1 MDASPS
7 PSFPGTTPGSK
18 RSTWGP
24 GIGGGGAFSTGGSY
38 GGSLGLGRRRTSAHL
53 RRSRLATPDRAAGV
67 PLPVDE
73 DEDSIKAASDIGED
87 SVRLAP
93 LPQFAS
99 DSEATPRTPPRRT
112 RTVQSP
118 LSIGLGTPGS
128 GTFGSAALSTI
139 RRTSNNPIQTSS
151 LAAIRHSLNVAR
163 ASRRHTAAHL
173 MALRF
178 TDGDGEY
185 WEDVRSVMGLLSAG
199 MEDAAARLAAAV
211 EGTKEGEAAES
222 ILGSEGVGPNTS
234 LAGIVSPLSAG
245 FGFAPTIP
253 PRERFA
259 MHVHE
264 LVDAAGRAK
273 DLAGSLFQS
282 NSKLDSEA
290 DVSSS
295 PDTDMEVA
303 PAFPLSIEEEEA
315 RLEAV
320 RRELGTALR
329 QLERARAVLRAQRV
343 RKDGGGEAE
352 AEDSDVPALDGSP
365 SSPATSEKMEFAPLE
380 IEGRRSLD
388 SDVGRTLESA
398 HVRPDDASAYLL
410 LATSARDLPPPG
422 IEQVFEAEPEDMGV
436 AVKRPRST
444 LSRAERIAA
453 ARAKRVVSSPL
464 PGSASSAGTGE
475 NWGPGGDVVQELKA
489 VISEVGSRRRK
500 AADMHSQAQPQA
512 QLRARPQV
520 PVRGALP
527 QLDLSL
533 AAGLSPPVEIEGERL

>member
-1 MDASPS
+1 
-7 PSFPGTTPGSK
+7 
-18 RSTWGP
+18 
-24 GIGGGGAFSTGGSY
+24 
-38 GGSLGLGRRRTSAHL
+38 
-53 RRSRLATPDRAAGV
+53 
-67 PLPVDE
+67 
-73 DEDSIKAASDIGED
+73 
-87 SVRLAP
+87 
-93 LPQFAS
+93 
-99 DSEATPRTPPRRT
+99 
-112 RTVQSP
+112 
-118 LSIGLGTPGS
+118 
-128 GTFGSAALSTI
+128 
-139 RRTSNNPIQTSS
+139 
-151 LAAIRHSLNVAR
+151 
-163 ASRRHTAAHL
+163 

-199 MEDAAARLAAAV
+199 MEDAAARLSAAV
-211 EGTKEGEAAES
+211 EGTKEGEGES
-222 ILGSEGVGPNTS
+222 VVGSEGLGATAS
-234 LAGIVSPLSAG
+234 LVGIVSPMSAG

-259 MHVHE
+259 MHVRE
-264 LVDAAGRAK
+264 LVGAAARAK

-282 NSKLDSEA
+282 QSKVGAEMDGF
-290 DVSSS
+290 VSS
-295 PDTDMEVA
+295 PEDMEAA

-343 RKDGGGEAE
+343 RKDGDGGAEAE
-352 AEDSDVPALDGSP
+352 AEDSDVPALDRSP
-365 SSPATSEKMEFAPLE
+365 SSPASSEKMDEFTPLD
-380 IEGRRSLD
+380 IARRQSID
-388 SDVGRTLESA
+388 STLESA

-422 IEQVFEAEPEDMGV
+422 IEQVFEADPEDIGV

-453 ARAKRVVSSPL
+453 ARSKRVVSSPL
-464 PGSASSAGTGE
+464 PKSGSSTGTGE

-489 VISEVGSRRRK
+489 VISEVGTRRRR
-500 AADMHSQAQPQA
+500 AADLHSQAQPQVQA
-512 QLRARPQV
+512 WARTQA